1 MNRNV
6 SYPRYFS
13 AFGDVDS
20 PFGSSG
26 SFFDNPPETGVC
38 FASPPFENDFLDAAS
53 AAIVDAVR
61 RASGRVAY
69 ILSLPDWKRS
79 SSCHTSVESQCD
91 RMDLPYGRGGQC
103 QFMVYNQGQ
112 ITMNSAVAAE
122 RVGLVQSY
130 TFGIR
135 FYALGFKALRPDQRV
150 NYDMQQRDMRRIFES
165 ATQQ

>member
-26 SFFDNPPETGVC
+26 SFFDNPPECGIC
-38 FASPPFENDFLDAAS
+38 FASPPFENDFLSAAS
-53 AAIVDAVR
+53 ATIVDVVR
-61 RASGRVAY
+61 RANGRVAY
-69 ILSLPDWKRS
+69 IVSLPDWKRS
-79 SSCHTSVESQCD
+79 SNCHTCIEAQCD
-91 RMDLPYGRGGQC
+91 RMDLPFGRGGRC
-103 QFMVYNQGQ
+103 NYMVYNQGQ

-122 RVGLVQSY
+122 RVGLRQNY

-135 FYALGFKALRPDQRV
+135 FYTLGFKALRPGERVDYEQLQRE
-150 NYDMQQRDMRRIFES
+150 MRRIFES
-165 ATQQ
+165 AS